1 MLTGLLGLAGAT
13 FSMCDSQGK
22 SISERF
28 KKEKAD
34 GEVKFPSTK
43 VPLPLGRYIQLSQ
56 PSACYSFTTPDANGN
71 GEMTILF
78 DFEILR
84 HVPNIEY
91 LTFKVEPVKWVN
103 GAKNFRV
110 KLKKDQQAVEKLA
123 SAIVDDKASSV
134 SVEFGKPYNDIV
146 EQELD
151 ELKKQWNGTE
161 VQFDNS
167 TIYVKVPQS
176 KIHISGEFSQSLV
189 VTEPATIHLNS
200 DNNSSIKLSLS
211 MNVLQTDSTVGHF
224 NFITATIKTT
234 DGNFEA
240 KLSDSDVS
248 FIERVDLPYVDRPYL
263 IAPKEMD
270 KLLSSPVEININIK

>member
-71 GEMTILF
+71 GEMTVLF

-91 LTFKVEPVKWVN
+91 LTFKVEPVKWVD

-189 VTEPATIHLNS
+189 VTKPATIHLDS
-200 DNNSSIKLSLS
+200 YNNSSIKLSLS
-211 MNVLQTDSTVGHF
+211 MDVQTDSTDGHF
-224 NFITATIKTT
+224 NLITATIKTA

-240 KLSDSDVS
+240 TLSNSDGY
-248 FIERVDLPYVDRPYL
+248 FRYMDLPDVNQPYF